1 MTVQFKDIYE
11 KTQAGLRQTPENAS
25 ASYAVQTRQI
35 DGFRSE
41 ATARQFNVTVDEPE
55 ALGGADT
62 GPSPVELLLAALGSC
77 QEITYRLY
85 ADALGIPL
93 DGVSVRLT
101 GNLDLRG
108 FFAVDPAVRPGY
120 QSIEATVVLDS
131 PAPDEDLAR
140 LRAEREASRRGML
153 PTLDLYGNYRLYG
166 ADQGQIG
173 RTVENLSRRD
183 ASVAV
188 ALRWEFFS
196 GFRDRLK
203 LERIDVQMR
212 RVSLQRRQKI
222 AELRRE
228 IDTLRR
234 TAQLRDSI
242 EDHLRQRRQVNSK
255 AADDD
260 ARLRTQGVLA
270 ENTTLEKEIDLME
283 DVLDAD
289 LLRIKRRADA
299 LRLRLWQQEAGS

>member
-140 LRAEREASRRGML
+140 LKATVDRYC
-153 PTLDLYGNYRLYG
+153 PVLDVVTS
-166 ADQGQIG
+166 A
-173 RTVENLSRRD
+173 TPVE
-183 ASVAV
+183 
-188 ALRWEFFS
+188 
-196 GFRDRLK
+196 LK
-203 LERIDVQMR
+203 LERG
-212 RVSLQRRQKI
+212 
-222 AELRRE
+222 
-228 IDTLRR
+228 
-234 TAQLRDSI
+234 
-242 EDHLRQRRQVNSK
+242 N
-255 AADDD
+255 AAGW
-260 ARLRTQGVLA
+260 Q
-270 ENTTLEKEIDLME
+270 NTWS
-283 DVLDAD
+283 A
-289 LLRIKRRADA
+289 A
-299 LRLRLWQQEAGS
+299 